1 MCLKYGMIILIII
14 IISLGQILL
23 SYVSNTQ
30 KSNCS
35 NHYTLQTHIWPVAC
49 SFNWIL
55 GGSVFA
61 IGFGCFSSIKKLLGR
76 NEMRTREGKDRQV
89 IRRVKISSKTIEQ
102 DNFVTCSL
110 RTATDRFKQNYC
122 LDAGIHLERGFA
134 SMPRP
139 PVKRHTIFCHACP
152 SPALVSTA
160 CAIAINKKV
169 NNKTEKTRGPACSV
183 LISVPSVTCIIPY
196 FCYESF
202 I

>member
-1 MCLKYGMIILIII
+1 MHLCEAAPLKWSTTLISWWQTRTTQFYLLAAYPLRETSSVCVMCLKYGMIILIII

-89 IRRVKISSKTIEQ
+89 IRRVKISSKTILWPAVCEQ
-102 DNFVTCSL
+102 
-110 RTATDRFKQNYC
+110 RQTDLSR
-122 LDAGIHLERGFA
+122 
-134 SMPRP
+134 
-139 PVKRHTIFCHACP
+139 
-152 SPALVSTA
+152 
-160 CAIAINKKV
+160 
-169 NNKTEKTRGPACSV
+169 
-183 LISVPSVTCIIPY
+183 IIV
-196 FCYESF
+196 
-202 I
+202 